1 MSRSNLPLH
10 AGRFALSVAILT
22 LAFAFTPSDAQ
33 PLEKYQR
40 ERGLQMLRDVADA
53 LRKHYYDP
61 SYHGV
66 DMAPKIKAAEQ
77 TVQSANNNSQIFGAI
92 AGLLDNLDDSHTFF
106 EPPARATRR
115 EFGYVMTM
123 VGDACY
129 VTNVRPRSDASEK
142 LAPGDRV
149 ISLQGYAP
157 TRATLWKLNYLFN
170 TLAAFTTLRMQ
181 IVRPDGA
188 EKTVDVAAKLRQDK
202 RVLDLT
208 SGDDLWQ
215 LIREDDNAEHLMR
228 QRLTE
233 FGDSLIIWKMPEFD
247 MTDEEVDR
255 ILKSVKRFQSLVV
268 DLRGNPG
275 GAVKTLQYLVG
286 GVMDHD
292 VTIAARTGRTKDLK
306 PILAKKRSSPFQGKL
321 IVLVDSR
328 SASAAE
334 LFARVVQLEHRG
346 VVLGDLTSG
355 SVMESRFYSMSDGAD
370 TKVYYGASITDADLV
385 MTDGKSLE
393 HGGVMP
399 DERILPTAADMAQ
412 GRDPVLSKA
421 AKLANVELDPAAAGK
436 LFPYEWQPN

>member
-1 MSRSNLPLH
+1 MSRSNLTLRTR
-10 AGRFALSVAILT
+10 RFALPLAI
-22 LAFAFTPSDAQ
+22 LAFAFVFTPSDAQ

-61 SYHGV
+61 SYHGI
-66 DMAPKIKAAEQ
+66 DMPPKIKAAEQ
-77 TVQSANNNSQIFGAI
+77 LVQNANNNSQIFGAI
-92 AGLLDNLDDSHTFF
+92 AGVLDTLDDSHTFF
-106 EPPARATRR
+106 EPPARSTRR
-115 EFGYVMTM
+115 EFGYVLTI
-123 VGDACY
+123 VGDDCY
-129 VTNVRPRSDASEK
+129 VTNVRPRTDASEK
-142 LAPGDRV
+142 LSPGDRV
-149 ISLQGYAP
+149 TSLQGYAP
-157 TRATLWKLNYLFN
+157 TRPNLWKMNYLFN
-170 TLAAFTTLRMQ
+170 TLAAFTTLRLQ
-181 IVRPDGA
+181 IIRPDGA

-228 QRLTE
+228 QRLME
-233 FGDSLIIWKMPEFD
+233 FGDSLIIWKMPEFE
-247 MTDEEVDR
+247 MTDEDVDR
-255 ILKSVKRFQSLVV
+255 ILKSVKRFQSLVL
-268 DLRGNPG
+268 DLRSNPG

-292 VTIAARTGRTKDLK
+292 VTIAARKGRTKDLK
-306 PILAKKRSSPFQGKL
+306 PILAKKRGSPFQGKL

-355 SVMESRFYSMSDGAD
+355 SVMESRFYPMSDGAD
-370 TKVYYGASITDADLV
+370 TKIYYGASITDADLL

-393 HGGVMP
+393 HAGVTP

-421 AKLANVELDPAAAGK
+421 AKLAGVELDPGAAGK
-436 LFPYEWQPN
+436 LFPYEWQTN

>member
-1 MSRSNLPLH
+1 MSRSNLPLRTRH
-10 AGRFALSVAILT
+10 FALPLAILT
-22 LAFAFTPSDAQ
+22 LAFVFTSSDAQ
-33 PLEKYQR
+33 PLDKYQR
-40 ERGLQMLRDVADA
+40 ERGLQILHDVADA

-66 DMAPKIKAAEQ
+66 DMAPKIKSAEQ
-77 TVQSANNNSQIFGAI
+77 IIQNANSNGQIFGAI
-92 AGLLDNLDDSHTFF
+92 AEVLDNLNDSHTFF
-106 EPPARATRR
+106 EPPTRSTRR
-115 EFGYVMTM
+115 EFGYVLTI
-123 VGDACY
+123 VGDDCY
-129 VTNVRPRSDASEK
+129 VTDVRPRSDASEK
-142 LAPGDRV
+142 LSPGDRV
-149 ISLQGYAP
+149 TALQGYAP
-157 TRATLWKLNYLFN
+157 ARANLWKLNYLFN
-170 TLAAFTTLRMQ
+170 TLTAFTTLRLE

-188 EKTVDVAAKLRQDK
+188 AKTVEVAAKLRQEK

-233 FGDSLIIWKMPEFD
+233 FGDALVIWKMPEFD

-255 ILKSVKRFQSLVV
+255 ILKTVKRHQSLVL

-292 VTIAARTGRTKDLK
+292 VTIAARKGRTKDLK
-306 PILAKKRSSPFQGKL
+306 PILAKKRGSPFQGKL

-355 SVMESRFYSMSDGAD
+355 SVMESQFYSMSDGAN
-370 TKVYYGASITDADLV
+370 TKIFYGASITDADLE

-393 HGGVMP
+393 HVGVMP
-399 DERILPTAADMAQ
+399 DERILPTAADLAE

-421 AKLANVELDPAAAGK
+421 AKLADVALDPAAAGK
-436 LFPYEWQPN
+436 LFPYEWQTN

>member
-1 MSRSNLPLH
+1 
-10 AGRFALSVAILT
+10 
-22 LAFAFTPSDAQ
+22 
-33 PLEKYQR
+33 
-40 ERGLQMLRDVADA
+40 MLRDVADA

-66 DMAPKIKAAEQ
+66 DMTSTIKAAEQ
-77 TVQSANNNSQIFGAI
+77 AVQNANNNSQIFGAI
-92 AGLLDNLDDSHTFF
+92 ANVLDTLDDSHTFF
-106 EPPARATRR
+106 EPPARSTRR
-115 EFGYVMTM
+115 EFGYVMTI

-142 LAPGDRV
+142 LSPGDRV

-157 TRATLWKLNYLFN
+157 TRANLWKLNYLLN
-170 TLAAFTTLRMQ
+170 TLAAYTALQMQ

-188 EKTVDVAAKLRQDK
+188 GKAVEVAAKLRQQK

-215 LIREDDNAEHLMR
+215 LVREDDNAEHLMR

-233 FGDSLIIWKMPEFD
+233 FGDALIIWKMPEFD

-255 ILKSVKRFQSLVV
+255 ILKTVKRHQSLIL

-275 GAVKTLQYLVG
+275 GVVKTLQYLVG

-292 VTIAARTGRTKDLK
+292 VTIAERKGRTKDLK

-334 LFARVVQLEHRG
+334 LFARVAQLEHRG

-355 SVMESRFYSMSDGAD
+355 SVMESRFYSMSDGAN
-370 TKVYYGASITDADLV
+370 TKIYYGASITDADLV

-393 HGGVMP
+393 HAGVMP
-399 DERILPTAADMAQ
+399 DERVLPTAADMAE

-421 AKLANVELDPAAAGK
+421 AKLASVDLEPAAAGK
-436 LFPYEWQPN
+436 LFPYEWQTN

>member
-1 MSRSNLPLH
+1 MSRLNRPLRTRH
-10 AGRFALSVAILT
+10 FAPPLAILT
-22 LAFAFTPSDAQ
+22 LALVFTPGDAQ
-33 PLEKYQR
+33 QLDKVQR
-40 ERGLQMLRDVADA
+40 DRGLQMLRDVTDA

-66 DMAPKIKAAEQ
+66 DMTPKIKAAEE
-77 TVQSANNNSQIFGAI
+77 TVQTANGNGQIFGAI
-92 AGLLDNLDDSHTFF
+92 ADVLDNLDDSHTFF

-115 EFGYVMTM
+115 EFGYVLTV
-123 VGDACY
+123 VGDDCY
-129 VTNVRPRSDASEK
+129 VTNVRPRTDASEK
-142 LAPGDRV
+142 LSPGDRV

-157 TRATLWKLNYLFN
+157 TRANLWKINYLIN
-170 TLAAFTTLRMQ
+170 SLSAVTTLRMQ
-181 IVRPDGA
+181 VVRPDGA
-188 EKTVDVAAKLRQDK
+188 EKTVEVAAKLRQQK

-208 SGDDLWQ
+208 SGDDFWQ
-215 LIREDDNAEHLMR
+215 LVREDDNAEHLMR

-233 FGDSLIIWKMPEFD
+233 FGSALIIWKMPEFD

-255 ILKSVKRFQSLVV
+255 ILKSVKRFQTLAV

-275 GAVKTLQYLVG
+275 GAVKTLQYLVS

-292 VTIAARTGRTKDLK
+292 VTIATRTGRTKDLK

-334 LFARVVQLEHRG
+334 VFARVIQLEHRG

-355 SVMESRFYSMSDGAD
+355 SVMESRFYSMSDGAN
-370 TKVYYGASITDADLV
+370 TKVFYGASITDADLV

-393 HGGVMP
+393 HAGVMP
-399 DERILPTAADMAQ
+399 DERLLPTAADMAE

-436 LFPYEWQPN
+436 LFPYEWQTN

>member
-1 MSRSNLPLH
+1 
-10 AGRFALSVAILT
+10 
-22 LAFAFTPSDAQ
+22 
-33 PLEKYQR
+33 
-40 ERGLQMLRDVADA
+40 
-53 LRKHYYDP
+53 
-61 SYHGV
+61 
-66 DMAPKIKAAEQ
+66 
-77 TVQSANNNSQIFGAI
+77 
-92 AGLLDNLDDSHTFF
+92 
-106 EPPARATRR
+106 
-115 EFGYVMTM
+115 MTI

-142 LAPGDRV
+142 LSPGDRV

-157 TRATLWKLNYLFN
+157 TRANLWKLNYLLN
-170 TLAAFTTLRMQ
+170 TLAAYTALQMQ

-188 EKTVDVAAKLRQDK
+188 GKAVEVAAKLRQQK

-215 LIREDDNAEHLMR
+215 HVREDDNAEHLMR

-233 FGDSLIIWKMPEFD
+233 FGDALIIWKMPEFD

-255 ILKSVKRFQSLVV
+255 ILKTVKRHQSLIL

-275 GAVKTLQYLVG
+275 GVVKTLQYLVG

-292 VTIAARTGRTKDLK
+292 VTIAERKGRTKDLK

-334 LFARVVQLEHRG
+334 LFARVAQLEHRG

-355 SVMESRFYSMSDGAD
+355 SVMESRFYSMSDGAN
-370 TKVYYGASITDADLV
+370 TKIYYGASITDADLV

-393 HGGVMP
+393 HAGVMP
-399 DERILPTAADMAQ
+399 DERVLPTAADMAE

-421 AKLANVELDPAAAGK
+421 AKLASVDLEPAAAGK
-436 LFPYEWQPN
+436 LFPYEWQTN